1 MMIFGLIGILLVVY
15 LLYRTDAFGDR
26 RGNSSYTHKDAL
38 DILKRRYAEGAIGQ
52 EEFERMKKEL
62 NER

>member
-15 LLYRTDAFGDR
+15 LLYRADMFGKRGDDASDSNR
-26 RGNSSYTHKDAL
+26 DAL
-38 DILKRRYAEGAIGQ
+38 DILKKRYAEGAIGQ